1 MTSQEIKDKY
11 KLSEEEHM
19 EIYKQIEQE
28 VFGRVAPDSKPV
40 AIIVGAQPG
49 AGKGSIISYS
59 KKQMEMEGKDIVI
72 ISTDEYKPYHPNA
85 IEMSKKYPTE
95 YIEIVEQDAGDW
107 TSKVMK
113 KAIEEKYNFIF
124 EGTLKNDRILR
135 RIEELKEN
143 GFEVVVRTLAVSKLE
158 SLISIHERY
167 ESQIENMGWG
177 RLVSVEHH
185 NRAYDGIPAV
195 IDKIEKSKLCTTE
208 VFIRGEEIS
217 SPKKVYSSKEDSNK
231 YISARMALEEQRNI
245 QQRNTAI
252 TAEKRIKEIKQ
263 KFINRNAQEKEMK
276 QLEELNE
283 LLKLEIE
290 R

>member
-59 KKQMEMEGKDIVI
+59 KRQMEMKGKDIII
-72 ISTDEYKPYHPNA
+72 ISTDEYKPYHPNV

-185 NRAYDGIPAV
+185 NSAYDGIPAV

-217 SPKKVYSSKEDSNK
+217 SPKKVYSSKENSKK

-245 QQRNTAI
+245 QQRN
-252 TAEKRIKEIKQ
+252 
-263 KFINRNAQEKEMK
+263 
-276 QLEELNE
+276 
-283 LLKLEIE
+283 
-290 R
+290 